1 MFTGWFEKSLG
12 HIVAP
17 DENIIPRKESNQ
29 ASLFERILLAV
40 APDPVYEEKIQ
51 KAEEDGPVDIEAP
64 TRKSEDAPPKTT
76 TMIKSPPP
84 PPTVPVPQRGPPPA
98 EAFLSPVAT
107 LKTETGQVQCQ
118 HCQKLTPVRSSTVD
132 PQFQTPKAPP
142 PEARADDELEQKVIS
157 AAKVTAQCERT
168 PPPEHS
174 TIFRFCSSS
183 KPLEGKLVNK
193 LKKVCVKHPKL
204 LKSRSVQ
211 AMGESAPKGY
221 TPFLTAVYQ
230 SNLEAA
236 KIILEQN
243 PEAYLDVNLAGQ
255 SALHIAAQEGHSEMI
270 EFLQGIDKRPH
281 QSIVDLNGITA
292 LGEALTSPKAK
303 ARKNRSHLQQAL
315 FSPED
320 LSIRGTPLPASNRER
335 VHRAIDLA
343 CGEAELPGLRVIM
356 EDAKVLRSWQNENGQ
371 FFCLLGVCDGESKSL
386 VATRYFLLLLQQTLF
401 F

>member
-17 DENIIPRKESNQ
+17 DENIPRKESNQ
-29 ASLFERILLAV
+29 VSLFDKILLAV

-51 KAEEDGPVDIEAP
+51 KAEEDDPVDIEAP
-64 TRKSEDAPPKTT
+64 SRKSEDALSKTT
-76 TMIKSPPP
+76 TTIKSSPPP
-84 PPTVPVPQRGPPPA
+84 PVPAPQRGPPPA

-107 LKTETGQVQCQ
+107 LKTETEQVQCK
-118 HCQKLTPVRSSTVD
+118 HCRKYTPVRSSTAD
-132 PQFQTPKAPP
+132 PQFQTPKTPS
-142 PEARADDELEQKVIS
+142 PEPRPDDDELEQKVIS

-243 PEAYLDVNLAGQ
+243 PEAHLDVNLAGQ
-255 SALHIAAQEGHSEMI
+255 SALHIAAQEGHNEMI
-270 EFLQGIDKRPH
+270 KFLLGIDNRPH
-281 QSIVDLNGITA
+281 HSIVDLNGITA

-343 CGEAELPGLRVIM
+343 YGEAELPGFRVIM

-371 FFCLLGVCDGESKSL
+371 FFCFLGVCDGESKPPVVVL
-386 VATRYFLLLLQQTLF
+386 YFVLL
-401 F
+401 